1 MDFHKGLS
9 LSIEEVKKAHL
20 ADEAVQSKYGVVY
33 HQFWV
38 NEIDGT
44 VFCLMEGPDK
54 ESCAAVHQE
63 AHGGVACSII
73 EVAAGFYKLL
83 MGEGHIIEKGHVKN
97 PDGSEDKGL
106 RHILVMS
113 IEGGSIKKETIYS
126 PSVKIPNLARELAMS
141 ALPRYHGREV
151 KWLSDRCLVAVFHNP
166 VKAVQCAI
174 EIQNRLI
181 ARTSD
186 EGGATDVVI
195 KMGLCSGQPVTE
207 EGEFFTEAIR
217 LGKTLC
223 QNAKNNEVVISS
235 RISELCELHPLTIES
250 RHPDLLRILNKRD
263 ESFLSDLYKIS
274 EAKLSDENF
283 TVDAL
288 CREIGTSRPQLYRKI
303 ISLTGKSPIDFIRD
317 LRMEKALS
325 LIKKKETNISE
336 IALEVGYHNPS
347 YFAKCFYEKYGC
359 KPSRFAEAN
368 LS

>member
-1 MDFHKGLS
+1 MPLFMDFHKGLS
-9 LSIEEVKKAHL
+9 LSIEEVKKAHM

-63 AHGGVACSII
+63 AHGGVACSVI

-97 PDGSEDKGL
+97 PDGTEDLGL
-106 RHILVMS
+106 RYILVMS
-113 IEGGSIKKETIYS
+113 IQSASMKKASAE
-126 PSVKIPNLARELAMS
+126 KIPVLARELALS
-141 ALPRYHGREV
+141 ALPRYEGKEV
-151 KWLSDRCLVAVFHNP
+151 KWLSDHCLVTVFQSP
-166 VKAVQCAI
+166 IKAVQCAI
-174 EIQNRLI
+174 EIHNHFI
-181 ARTSD
+181 ARPRDGEEASD
-186 EGGATDVVI
+186 II
-195 KMGLCSGQPVTE
+195 KIGLCSGQPVTE
-207 EGEFFTEAIR
+207 EGEFFAEAIR
-217 LGKTLC
+217 LGRTLC

-235 RISELCELHPLTIES
+235 RISELCALHPLTIES
-250 RHPDLLRILNKRD
+250 RRPDLLRILNKRD

-274 EAKLSDENF
+274 EAKLSDETF

-288 CREIGTSRPQLYRKI
+288 CREIGTSRPQLYRKM

-325 LIKKKETNISE
+325 LIRRKETNISE

-359 KPSRFAEAN
+359 KPSRFAEVH